1 MTQTPPDRTP
11 AARLVDELARD
22 FAPAERTV
30 PAMLA
35 RQAERY
41 AEKPLVSSG
50 GQSWT
55 YAQALAEAGRFGATL
70 RAAGIERGDRVA
82 LICSNRLDFLRV
94 FLGCAWI
101 GAVSV
106 PINTA
111 SRGHQLQHIL
121 SNSAARLLIVE
132 GAFAG
137 NLDHLDMAALPL
149 ETIWTID
156 AETPLRFGKIVSAP
170 VPTSTD
176 ICEAE
181 TMRPR
186 DMLTILYTSGTTG
199 PSKGVC
205 CPHAQYF
212 WWGANTAALLGL
224 GRADVLQ
231 STLPL
236 FHTNALNTFF
246 QALLMGVSVTYEK
259 RFSASDFYAA
269 LKRSDATATY
279 VLGAMVP
286 ILLSRPRGP
295 EERAHRVTVALA
307 PGVPARFHTEFTERT
322 GIHLIDGWGST
333 ETNFVLGTTTD
344 KTRPGTMGPVF
355 DGFQAR
361 VVDGDDNDVPDGTPE
376 ITWAIHKPA
385 AQTGILFGGG
395 INDALPARGELGAR
409 VRSLVEIG
417 QLRMVTGLRIASITA
432 TPAGLVV
439 SGDDTVLDPV
449 DEIIAATGFRP
460 DLDLLAEVRLS
471 LDPAVEAPTALAPLI
486 DPNLHSCGTVR
497 PHGARELAQ
506 PEHGFYFAGM
516 KSYGRAPTFLMMTGY
531 EQVRSI
537 VADIAGDKEAAE
549 RVELV
554 LPETGV
560 CSHPLAAATTESAG
574 CCGGPAPADADVC
587 CNQDAEVKAA
597 GGKGCG
603 CS

>member
-1 MTQTPPDRTP
+1 MTRTSPDRTP
-11 AARLVDELARD
+11 AARLVDALARD
-22 FAPAERTV
+22 FAPADRTV

-35 RQAERY
+35 RQAKRFGG
-41 AEKPLVSSG
+41 KILVSSG

-55 YAQALAEAGRFGATL
+55 YAQARDEAARFGATL
-70 RAAGIERGDRVA
+70 RAAGIKCGDRVA
-82 LICSNRLDFLRV
+82 LICSNRLDFLRA

-137 NLDHLDMAALPL
+137 NLDHLDVAALPL

-156 AETPLRFGKIVSAP
+156 AEAPLRVGTIMSAR
-170 VPTSTD
+170 VPASGQA
-176 ICEAE
+176 CEAE
-181 TMRPR
+181 ATRPR

-224 GRADVLQ
+224 SGNDVLQ

-269 LKRSDATATY
+269 LTRSNATATY

-307 PGVPARFHTEFTERT
+307 PGVP
-322 GIHLIDGWGST
+322 
-333 ETNFVLGTTTD
+333 
-344 KTRPGTMGPVF
+344 
-355 DGFQAR
+355 
-361 VVDGDDNDVPDGTPE
+361 
-376 ITWAIHKPA
+376 
-385 AQTGILFGGG
+385 
-395 INDALPARGELGAR
+395 
-409 VRSLVEIG
+409 
-417 QLRMVTGLRIASITA
+417 
-432 TPAGLVV
+432 
-439 SGDDTVLDPV
+439 
-449 DEIIAATGFRP
+449 
-460 DLDLLAEVRLS
+460 
-471 LDPAVEAPTALAPLI
+471 
-486 DPNLHSCGTVR
+486 
-497 PHGARELAQ
+497 
-506 PEHGFYFAGM
+506 
-516 KSYGRAPTFLMMTGY
+516 
-531 EQVRSI
+531 
-537 VADIAGDKEAAE
+537 
-549 RVELV
+549 
-554 LPETGV
+554 
-560 CSHPLAAATTESAG
+560 
-574 CCGGPAPADADVC
+574 
-587 CNQDAEVKAA
+587 
-597 GGKGCG
+597 
-603 CS
+603 

>member
-1 MTQTPPDRTP
+1 
-11 AARLVDELARD
+11 
-22 FAPAERTV
+22 
-30 PAMLA
+30 
-35 RQAERY
+35 
-41 AEKPLVSSG
+41 
-50 GQSWT
+50 
-55 YAQALAEAGRFGATL
+55 
-70 RAAGIERGDRVA
+70 
-82 LICSNRLDFLRV
+82 
-94 FLGCAWI
+94 
-101 GAVSV
+101 
-106 PINTA
+106 
-111 SRGHQLQHIL
+111 
-121 SNSAARLLIVE
+121 LIVE

-137 NLDHLDMAALPL
+137 NLDHLDVAALPL

-156 AETPLRFGKIVSAP
+156 AEAPLCVGTIMSAP
-170 VPTSTD
+170 VPASGQA
-176 ICEAE
+176 CEAE
-181 TMRPR
+181 ATRPR

-361 VVDGDDNDVPDGTPE
+361 VVDGDDNDVPDGTPGE
-376 ITWAIHKPA
+376 LLVRADHPYAFATGYFGAPEKTVEAWQNLWFHTGDRVIREADGYYRFVDRIKDAIRRRGENISSFEVEQVLLSHPA
-385 AQTGILFGGG
+385 VAIAAAFPVRSSLAEDEVMVAVVLHPGQSLAALDLIKYCEPLLPYFAVPRYVEFVE
-395 INDALPARGELGAR
+395 ALPTTENGKVQKYKLSERG
-409 VRSLVEIG
+409 VSD
-417 QLRMVTGLRIASITA
+417 A
-432 TPAGLVV
+432 TW
-439 SGDDTVLDPV
+439 D
-449 DEIIAATGFRP
+449 R
-460 DLDLLAEVRLS
+460 
-471 LDPAVEAPTALAPLI
+471 
-486 DPNLHSCGTVR
+486 
-497 PHGARELAQ
+497 
-506 PEHGFYFAGM
+506 
-516 KSYGRAPTFLMMTGY
+516 
-531 EQVRSI
+531 
-537 VADIAGDKEAAE
+537 EAAGYKLK
-549 RVELV
+549 R
-554 LPETGV
+554 
-560 CSHPLAAATTESAG
+560 A
-574 CCGGPAPADADVC
+574 
-587 CNQDAEVKAA
+587 
-597 GGKGCG
+597 
-603 CS
+603 